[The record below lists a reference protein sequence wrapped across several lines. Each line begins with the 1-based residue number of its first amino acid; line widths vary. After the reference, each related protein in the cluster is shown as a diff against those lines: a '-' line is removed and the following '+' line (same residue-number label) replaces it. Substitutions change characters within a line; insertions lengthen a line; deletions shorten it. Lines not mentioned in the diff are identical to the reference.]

1 MVEKTAT
8 TAERLRFILET
19 ENIKQAD
26 ILERCLPYLE
36 QFKIKMNR
44 SDISQYI
51 AGKATPKQ
59 NKLYILARALN
70 VSEAWLMGYD
80 VDKERQERPEPAS
93 PAAVPD
99 NGISERIKARRK
111 ELGLSVDD
119 IAEKLHVNRATYY
132 RYESKEIEK
141 FPLDIVE
148 PLAKILETTPQA
160 LMGWTLK
167 DKKGEIIAEIETTAV
182 GMNERQLGQ
191 LLDYA
196 KMLKSYKGD

>member
-1 MVEKTAT
+1 MVEKTTT

-36 QFKIKMNR
+36 QFKVKMNR

-70 VSEAWLMGYD
+70 VSEAWLMGYN
-80 VDKERQERPEPAS
+80 VDKERQERAEPSS
-93 PAAVPD
+93 PAAARLNVLDPLPPA
-99 NGISERIKARRK
+99 IQELRIR
-111 ELGLSVDD
+111 
-119 IAEKLHVNRATYY
+119 
-132 RYESKEIEK
+132 
-141 FPLDIVE
+141 
-148 PLAKILETTPQA
+148 
-160 LMGWTLK
+160 
-167 DKKGEIIAEIETTAV
+167 DKKREIIVEIETTAA